1 MLALRRDLSMSK
13 DMWDPMRANAGF
25 AANMSNQLKEGGTYE
40 HMGWFKLIQGTLC
53 RRLAVNVS

>member
-13 DMWDPMRANAGF
+13 DMWDPMRANVGF
-25 AANMSNQLKEGGTYE
+25 AANMSNQLQEGGTYE

-53 RRLAVNVS
+53 RRLR